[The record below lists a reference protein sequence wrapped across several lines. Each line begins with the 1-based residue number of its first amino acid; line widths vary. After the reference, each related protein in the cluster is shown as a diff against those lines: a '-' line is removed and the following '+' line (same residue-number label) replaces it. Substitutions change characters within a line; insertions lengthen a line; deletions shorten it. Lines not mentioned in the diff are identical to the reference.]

1 MEQKT
6 KTASKNEPKIVK
18 LSREYEWAGETIS
31 EVTIYPPV
39 GKHLRKLPAEPRTHD
54 ILEMVSSCSGISSKL
69 IDDMEASDCMELAK
83 TMGEFL

>member
-1 MEQKT
+1 METKA
-6 KTASKNEPKIVK
+6 KTASKIEPKTVT
-18 LSREYEWAGETIS
+18 LSRSYEWGSETIS
-31 EVTIYPPV
+31 EVVIYPPT

-69 IDDMEASDCMELAK
+69 IDDMEASDCVELAK